1 MVASGELVDAQ
12 TVMGLLLAGRYVPGV
27 PGDVTPAVVDVAEDG
42 PVLSRHSE
50 EYLTWLA
57 IEQGRA
63 RNTITSYRRDLVNYE
78 AFLAARGQTVD
89 DADVASVEE
98 HLAQRRAGGLGPA
111 SVSRALAAL
120 RGLHRFL
127 LEEGGAAADPTADVR
142 PVRSPRRLPKAI
154 DEDEVGRLLDT
165 TTGKDPVSVR
175 DRAILE
181 VLYGTGHARVG
192 AGRAQPV
199 GPRVGHRPRARARQ
213 GGQGAARAPGPL
225 RRAGRSTTGS
235 APGAT
240 RARAP
245 ALGAGAGTPRPC
257 S

>member
-1 MVASGELVDAQ
+1 M
-12 TVMGLLLAGRYVPGV
+12 
-27 PGDVTPAVVDVAEDG
+27 
-42 PVLSRHSE
+42 
-50 EYLTWLA
+50 A

-78 AFLAARGQTVD
+78 AFLAARGHTVD
-89 DADVASVEE
+89 DADVATVEE
-98 HLAQRRAGGLGPA
+98 HLAQRRAAGLGPA

-127 LEEGGAAADPTADVR
+127 LEEGGATTDPTADVR

-181 VLYGTGHARVG
+181 VLYGTGMRVSELAGLACRTSAPTPGSCACSARG
-192 AGRAQPV
+192 TRNGWCRWAD
-199 GPRVGHRPRARARQ
+199 ARA
-213 GGQGAARAPGPL
+213 GP
-225 RRAGRSTTGS
+225 STNGS
-235 APGAT
+235 ARGD
-240 RARAP
+240 AP
-245 ALGAGAGTPRPC
+245 SSSPDAGPGAGTPRPC